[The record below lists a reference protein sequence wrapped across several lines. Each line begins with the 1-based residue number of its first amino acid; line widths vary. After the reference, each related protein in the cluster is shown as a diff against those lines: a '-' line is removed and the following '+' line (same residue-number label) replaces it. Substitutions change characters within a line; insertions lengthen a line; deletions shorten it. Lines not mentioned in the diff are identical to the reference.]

1 MADLNNFSI
10 TPGSVVSVNVLDYV
24 IAGTFTD
31 SSTGQPI
38 PQADFTGENVQ
49 HFPFCLALLTETQR
63 RQIVDGVAS
72 QVLRMRA
79 GLE

>member
-1 MADLNNFSI
+1 MADLNNFSV
-10 TPGSVVSVNVLDYV
+10 TPGSVASINTLDYV

-38 PQADFTGENVQ
+38 PQADFTGENAQ
-49 HFPFCLALLTETQR
+49 HFPFCLNLLTEEQR
-63 RQIVDGVAS
+63 RSVVDGVAA